1 MALTPDEQLSIKLFL
16 ADTDGSENIYNE
28 VREAILEWHPEDK
41 ILTHH
46 CVKRKVAEISGITP
60 ILEDMCPNSCISY
73 TGPFK
78 DLDICPYCHK
88 HCYDPILLAS
98 RGDKK
103 PRQQFNTF
111 PVGPQ
116 IQAQFRSPESVADM
130 QHQKQIMADVLAEL
144 QLSGKL
150 DIIEDIPHGSDF
162 WDAYQH
168 GQIAPDDLYEHKTSN
183 CWIYIWILHYKKK
196 YIMPGAIVPDSLL
209 FPGLHHVTALQN
221 EGLAIWD
228 ASQDV
233 TFKSHP
239 WIFLAE
245 ADAIGAPEL
254 TGYGCRN
261 RCGRKGRRKPGGSH
275 YYAVE
280 HGCDDDDYEPSDLPT
295 ASPAQYKQ
303 DLLSIQALTSTS
315 NYEARRL
322 ETGLSKSSIFCGLAP
337 SCTLP
342 VPLLFPGDIMHLF
355 GINIPDLL
363 QKLWRG
369 LMECDTK
376 NEDSKDTWDWI
387 CLVGD
392 VWKQHGEQVA
402 AAKQFLPSSFDRPP
416 RNPAEKISSGYKCWE
431 FLHWLYGLA
440 PALLHG
446 KLSDKYW
453 WNFCKLCH
461 SDAIQHAKAHQLL
474 SDFDYEFEELY
485 IQRKVSRMHFSPQCM
500 HAGAEIRQPSKP
512 FANLAQRTL
521 CQAQVNSLKAMLP
534 DLDPGNKTGTSRN
547 THIRDLGN
555 GYVLL
560 HSRED

>member
-1 MALTPDEQLSIKLFL
+1 MVLDAAIDFSEQDPSAEAFGSLGGQELPPMAADNVPPVPTGGPIGTAVVLPTTHEAPTFCIPVIDTALKFIHELKSNPLVIDEKLDKGTQWRLHHPLTEPMALTPDEQLSIKLFL
-16 ADTDGSENIYNE
+16 ADTDGSEKIYNE

-98 RGDKK
+98 CGDKK

-116 IQAQFRSPESVADM
+116 IQARFRSPESVADM

-168 GQIAPDDLYEHKTSN
+168 GQIAPDDVCLIFSMDGAQLYEHKASN
-183 CWIYIWILHYKKK
+183 CWIYIWILVDVSPDKHYKKK
-196 YIMPGAIVPDSLL
+196 YIMPGAIVPGPNKPKNSDSLL

-254 TGYGCRN
+254 TGYVGHHGKKGCRN

-275 YYAVE
+275 YYAVCLKPDNYSE

-303 DLLSIQALTSTS
+303 DLLSIQASTSTS

-376 NEDSKDTWDWI
+376 NEDS
-387 CLVGD
+387 C
-392 VWKQHGEQVA
+392 
-402 AAKQFLPSSFDRPP
+402 
-416 RNPAEKISSGYKCWE
+416 YK
-431 FLHWLYGLA
+431 A
-440 PALLHG
+440 PL
-446 KLSDKYW
+446 
-453 WNFCKLCH
+453 
-461 SDAIQHAKAHQLL
+461 
-474 SDFDYEFEELY
+474 
-485 IQRKVSRMHFSPQCM
+485 
-500 HAGAEIRQPSKP
+500 
-512 FANLAQRTL
+512 
-521 CQAQVNSLKAMLP
+521 
-534 DLDPGNKTGTSRN
+534 
-547 THIRDLGN
+547 
-555 GYVLL
+555 
-560 HSRED
+560 